1 MKKIKNSY
9 VKLILWMLVGGIIGF
24 IGGFI
29 GGMIELERVESAFNN
44 AFDFTIENIILFQI
58 AMFIMVVIVI
68 LVNYMSVKK
77 LVNSEN
83 ENDSDVGEISDTI
96 ERKQTY
102 ALACSSSNYILSF
115 IVFGIA
121 IDERN
126 PLIIGSV
133 IVFLISII
141 FSTFMEVALVKQV
154 KKSNPMKKGDPS
166 DLNFE
171 NKWIESCDEA
181 EKLIIYQAA
190 YKTFVIMKHLFLGT
204 LLLVFISKT
213 AFGTGN
219 LPIVMVGLL
228 WLVMILSYS
237 YYGSKLQKKKIN
249 V

>member
-1 MKKIKNSY
+1 MKMKIKNSY
-9 VKLILWMLVGGIIGF
+9 VKLILWMLVGGIIGV
-24 IGGFI
+24 IGGSI
-29 GGMIELERVESAFNN
+29 GGMIELERLKGAFINV
-44 AFDFTIENIILFQI
+44 FDYTIENIILFQI
-58 AMFIMVVIVI
+58 AIFIMVAIVI
-68 LVNYMSVKK
+68 LVNYISVKK
-77 LVNSEN
+77 LVSSDK
-83 ENDSDVGEISDTI
+83 DSDVGEISETI

-115 IVFGIA
+115 ILFGIA
-121 IDERN
+121 IDGRN
-126 PLIIGSV
+126 TLIIGSV
-133 IVFLISII
+133 IIFLVSIM
-141 FSTFMEVALVKQV
+141 FSSFMEVALVNQV

-190 YKTFVIMKHLFLGT
+190 YKTFVIMKYLFLGT

-213 AFGTGN
+213 TFGTGN
-219 LPIVMVGLL
+219 FPIVMVGLL
-228 WLVMILSYS
+228 WLVMVIAYS